1 MIIFKTLTANW
12 TTDANET
19 WWQNGDNDD
28 NDDDFDDKEEVE
40 EEEEEEEEEQEE
52 DDDDDVDHGG
62 VGASSNDDDDD
73 EDDQC
78 CQLCGIIREN
88 PDFGPYLPVSRL
100 EYEISRIFSEVCSL
114 VVDSTFRQ

>member
-28 NDDDFDDKEEVE
+28 NDDDVDDKEEKE
-40 EEEEEEEEEQEE
+40 EEE
-52 DDDDDVDHGG
+52 DGDDDVDGG

-73 EDDQC
+73 DDDQC

>member
-19 WWQNGDNDD
+19 WWQNGDTDD
-28 NDDDFDDKEEVE
+28 NDDDVDDKE
-40 EEEEEEEEEQEE
+40 EEEEEEEEEE
-52 DDDDDVDHGG
+52 DGDDDVDGG

-73 EDDQC
+73 DDDQC

>member
-19 WWQNGDNDD
+19 WWQNGDNGD
-28 NDDDFDDKEEVE
+28 NDDDVDDKE
-40 EEEEEEEEEQEE
+40 EEEEEEEE
-52 DDDDDVDHGG
+52 D
-62 VGASSNDDDDD
+62 ASSSDDDDD

-100 EYEISRIFSEVCSL
+100 EYEITRIFSEVCSL

>member
-1 MIIFKTLTANW
+1 MKSRWHLIGSCRWLFLRPW
-12 TTDANET
+12 Q
-19 WWQNGDNDD
+19 QNGDNDD
-28 NDDDFDDKEEVE
+28 NDDDVNDKEEVE
-40 EEEEEEEEEQEE
+40 EEEE
-52 DDDDDVDHGG
+52 DGDDDVDGG

-73 EDDQC
+73 DDDQC